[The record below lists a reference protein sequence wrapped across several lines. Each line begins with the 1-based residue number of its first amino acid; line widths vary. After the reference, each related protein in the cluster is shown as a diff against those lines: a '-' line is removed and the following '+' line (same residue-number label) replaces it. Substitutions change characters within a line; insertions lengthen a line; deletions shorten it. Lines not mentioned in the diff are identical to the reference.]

1 MYDFLHHLHIK
12 NWQNREVAIIENGS
26 WAPTAGRVM
35 KQMLEEMKDITLK
48 GTTVTLRGVMKEADI
63 PALEALADDI
73 LK

>member
-1 MYDFLHHLHIK
+1 
-12 NWQNREVAIIENGS
+12 
-26 WAPTAGRVM
+26 M